1 MNYELR
7 EKVTAANEIVIGY
20 LQPEYERINNCRAEI
35 NDLWFRFQ
43 KNKKSIG
50 KITWILVVILFFAVG
65 VLMDNATI
73 FVVMSAVLIILRL
86 VLVNSRKNSTQ
97 KRVNEL
103 NEDIQAANDRV
114 AELEDTYAAELSI
127 LPAEYHF
134 ETASR
139 YIVKM
144 VTDDRAETIGQALS
158 QCDDFLHRLKL
169 EQNSDAALRE
179 QKMQTEHMRNVER
192 NTFISAMANV
202 ATARNTRR

>member
-20 LQPEYERINNCRAEI
+20 LQPEYERIDSLREQI
-35 NDLWFRFQ
+35 TLTQ
-43 KNKKSIG
+43 IKTTKNKKLLTRLMIVL
-50 KITWILVVILFFAVG
+50 WVVSA
-65 VLMDNATI
+65 LMLAPHYGEEAMY
-73 FVVMSAVLIILRL
+73 FPAVLLIPRFILGMMMTG
-86 VLVNSRKNSTQ
+86 NMK
-97 KRVNEL
+97 KKIGEL
-103 NEDIQAANDRV
+103 NGQINETNQHI